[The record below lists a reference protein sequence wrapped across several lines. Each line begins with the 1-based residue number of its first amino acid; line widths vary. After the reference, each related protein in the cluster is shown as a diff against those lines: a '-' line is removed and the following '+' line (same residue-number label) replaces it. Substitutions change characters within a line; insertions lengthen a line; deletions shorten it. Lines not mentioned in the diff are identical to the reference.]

1 MIQIN
6 KAILIKIVL
15 PIIAVLFAAQALA
28 PAPAEAAFRFGLGN
42 SAAKRAEAVMDE
54 AIPASPVLI
63 LPVSPLQATTSG
75 QVIWPFGVQG
85 GGHPQ
90 GHPGIDFQT
99 VIGASV
105 FASATAKVYKIE
117 DDFTDG
123 VLQKLIMLETANY
136 QIVYVGSL
144 INISV
149 AAGDL
154 VVKGQKIADLGQFG
168 LVSQPYG
175 FVHWGVNARSL
186 QTAVCPYNL
195 MSSESQRQLES
206 LFARSTYFGQAQF
219 PLICNPCPAGGCR

>member
-1 MIQIN
+1 M
-6 KAILIKIVL
+6 KTVFSVL
-15 PIIAVLFAAQALA
+15 AVLFAGQALV
-28 PAPAEAAFRFGLGN
+28 PAPADAAFRFGLGN
-42 SAAKRAEAVMDE
+42 SAAKRAADVMDE
-54 AIPASPVLI
+54 AIPSNPILI
-63 LPVSPLQATTSG
+63 LPISPLQATTSG

-85 GGHPQ
+85 GAHPQ

-123 VLQKLIMLETANY
+123 VLQKLIMLETSNY

-168 LVSQPYG
+168 RTSLPYG
-175 FVHWGVNARSL
+175 FVHWGVNAKSL

-195 MSSESQRQLES
+195 LSSDAQRQLDS
-206 LFARSTYFGQAQF
+206 LFALATYSGQAQF